1 MHEHSGPQ
9 NMLVFDYLTLR
20 KAVGILGVALPFV
33 LAIGKW
39 ITQGPGLQSSM
50 SCYYYTD
57 MRNYFVGSMCSI
69 GMFLMSCKG
78 YDKWD
83 VISGRLACVL
93 AVCVAFFPTKPATP
107 THFRCVI
114 GDMHLAFAGT
124 LFVTLAIMCLALFT
138 KTTAENRPTRQKLQ
152 RNMVYRVC
160 GIVILVCVALCPV
173 VMTGTVKHW
182 LAGFCPVFW
191 LEATAVFSF
200 GFAWLVKGETILK
213 DKS

>member
-9 NMLVFDYLTLR
+9 NMLTFDYLTLR

-83 VISGRLACVL
+83 VVSGRLACVL
-93 AVCVAFFPTKPATP
+93 SVCVAFFPTKPSNP
-107 THFRCVI
+107 THFRSVI

-124 LFVTLAIMCLALFT
+124 LFFTLAVMCLVLFT

-152 RNMVYRVC
+152 RNIVYKAC
-160 GIVILVCVALCPV
+160 GIIILICVGLCPV
-173 VMTGTVKHW
+173 VMTDRVCKL
-182 LAGFCPVFW
+182 LAGLDPVFC
-191 LEATAVFSF
+191 LEATAVVSF

-213 DKS
+213 DRN